1 MRAFLNKINV
11 FGSQGSIQRD
21 KQVQKIVF
29 WLFLGPSLF
38 AFFMVQIIPFVIGV
52 YYSFTNW
59 SATAQLSID
68 FVGLKNYMDAFRD
81 PTFLYATIITS
92 IYTVLNIILVNVI
105 AFSLALLVTS
115 QLKGRNFYRAGFFL
129 PNIIGGII
137 LGYIWQFI
145 FNQFVPSFAR
155 MAGFSY
161 LSENLL
167 LGNSNTA
174 ILAMVIVSTWQ
185 AAGYIMMIYVA
196 ALQNVPRDLL
206 EAAQIDGANAWNR
219 FRHITIPLVTPAFTV
234 TLFLTLV
241 NSFKQFDVN
250 VSLTNGGPSTI
261 FMGRAIK
268 GTTLLAM
275 NINDTSI
282 ISLNTAQ
289 AQAKAIVFFL
299 VLVTFS
305 LIQVYFSK
313 KREVEL

>member
-1 MRAFLNKINV
+1 MSKFIDSFKKMGNDSLN
-11 FGSQGSIQRD
+11 QD
-21 KQVQKIVF
+21 KRNQKFIF
-29 WLFLGPSLF
+29 WLFLFPSLF
-38 AFFMVQIIPFVIGV
+38 SFLMVQIIPFAIGI

-68 FVGLKNYMDAFRD
+68 FVGLKNYIDAFQD
-81 PTFLYATIITS
+81 PAFLYATIITTV
-92 IYTVLNIILVNVI
+92 YTVLNIMLVNVI

-115 QLKGRNFYRAGFFL
+115 QLKGRNIYRAGFFL

-145 FNQFVPSFAR
+145 FNYFVPRIAA
-155 MAGFSY
+155 MAGFTY
-161 LSENLL
+161 LAENLM

-185 AAGYIMMIYVA
+185 SAGYIMMIYVA
-196 ALQNVPRDLL
+196 ALQNVPRDLI
-206 EAAQIDGANAWNR
+206 EAAQIDGANAWQR
-219 FRHITIPLVTPAFTV
+219 FKNITIPMVSQAFTV

-250 VSLTNGGPSTI
+250 VSLTNGGPSTM
-261 FMGRAIK
+261 FMGKAIK

-275 NINDTSI
+275 NISDTST

-289 AQAKAIVFFL
+289 AQAKAIIFFV

-305 LIQVYFSK
+305 LIQVYVSK